1 MQDGAHLS
9 LDDEHE
15 PNSAD
20 DAVETTSSREL
31 VRRQIELIGEDPD
44 RRRT

>member
-15 PNSAD
+15 PDSAD
-20 DAVETTSSREL
+20 DGAGADDELREL
-31 VRRQIELIGEDPD
+31 VRRQLELIGRGP
-44 RRRT
+44 